1 MMFEWLHRPLPVP
14 DPGVAEMARRRQHQ
28 LTKPPGSLGRLETL
42 AIRLAALRGEIT
54 PELGPVRIAVF
65 AADHGVNAH
74 GVSAYPSSVTAAMVG
89 NFAGGGAAINVLS
102 RQLDAS
108 LEVVD
113 VGTLEPLP
121 ALPGVVDRRQGPGT
135 ADFTTAPAMSDEQ
148 LAGALQA
155 GGEALER
162 AGAVGL
168 FIGGEMG
175 IGNSTAA
182 AAVGCALLG
191 LPGSALAGPGSGL
204 DGAGVTHKAAVI
216 DAGLARHPDRGPLAV
231 LRCLGGFELAA
242 LTGAYLRA
250 AQQSVPV
257 LVDGF
262 ITSAAALAA
271 VRLQPALAPWIF
283 YAHRSAEPGHGR
295 LLDALHAEPLLDLD
309 LRLGEGSGAALAV
322 PLLRAALALQ
332 AGMATFAE
340 AGIRRGDVSP

>member
-1 MMFEWLHRPLPVP
+1 MFEWLHRPIPVP

-42 AIRLAALRGEIT
+42 AIRLAALRGEIS

-65 AADHGVNAH
+65 AADHGVTAR

-89 NFAGGGAAINVLS
+89 NFASGGAAINVLS
-102 RQLDAS
+102 RQIGAD

-135 ADFTTAPAMSDEQ
+135 ADFTTAPAMTDGQ
-148 LAGALQA
+148 LAGALGA
-155 GGEALER
+155 GSEALER

-204 DGAGVTHKAAVI
+204 DGAGVARKAAII
-216 DAGLARHPDRGPLAV
+216 DAGLARHPDRSPLAV

-250 AQQSVPV
+250 AQRGVPV

-271 VRLQPALAPWIF
+271 VRLQPTLAPWLF
-283 YAHRSAEPGHGR
+283 HAHRSAEPGHGR

-340 AGIRRGDVSP
+340 AGIRQGDVFP